1 MFLFLSLHVST
12 HLCDVAPFFLYQCGN
27 AWQLFPVSQ
36 GPVRM
41 DPSHFCTHQ
50 LLNKLKKSKAMVS
63 WVWGGIGRGGRGRA
77 NSKGGRRGA
86 ANHAPVRGV
95 AREPRLER
103 LRVCQAVNGSARGAV
118 NEARV

>member
-1 MFLFLSLHVST
+1 
-12 HLCDVAPFFLYQCGN
+12 
-27 AWQLFPVSQ
+27 
-36 GPVRM
+36 M

-50 LLNKLKKSKAMVS
+50 LLNKLKKSKGMVS
-63 WVWGGIGRGGRGRA
+63 WVCGGGGDWEGMRDRA
-77 NSKGGRRGA
+77 NSKGGGRGA